1 MSGISIGEALDKA
14 YSEYWEGSKSAQQIF
29 YSIQIINKKWGYDKP
44 INEITTSTID
54 DYITELKKDGLK
66 NSTINR
72 RLSVLS
78 KTLQWT
84 YRHDL
89 LTKLPYI
96 PHLSEKGLGR
106 IEWYTKEEELAILSL
121 LTDMGQDYI
130 YDYAVVSVDTGM
142 RAGEVIKFDN
152 TLVELPQK
160 RKDGSSTHGIYIPDR
175 KNGEPALIPITKRV
189 EDILRVRS
197 FDDHISKCR
206 KYVKA
211 WNKVRD
217 ELNLRPKCWH
227 TWRHTTATRLRQMGW
242 DIANIQAFMGHK
254 SITTTLKYAK
264 WNTEVLVSGAGLL
277 EGYLDYE

>member
-1 MSGISIGEALDKA
+1 MSGISIGKALDKA
-14 YSEYWEGSKSAQQIF
+14 YAEYWEGGKNERVVFHHVQ
-29 YSIQIINKKWGYDKP
+29 SISKKWRYDKP

-54 DYITELKKDGLK
+54 DYITELKQDGLK

-78 KTLQWT
+78 KTIQWT
-84 YRHDL
+84 HQHDL

-106 IEWYTKEEELAILSL
+106 IEWFTKEEELAILSL

-130 YDYAVVSVDTGM
+130 YDYAIVSVDTGM
-142 RAGEVIKFDN
+142 KAREVIKFDN

-160 RKDGSSTHGIYIPDR
+160 WKDDSSTHGIYIPDR
-175 KNGEPALIPITKRV
+175 KNGEPALIPITKRI

-197 FDDHISKCR
+197 FDDHISKCK

-217 ELNLRPKCWH
+217 ELNLRSKCWH
-227 TWRHTTATRLRQMGW
+227 TWRHTTATRLRQKGC

-264 WNTEVLVSGAGLL
+264 WDTELLVSSAGLL
-277 EGYLDYE
+277 EDYQ